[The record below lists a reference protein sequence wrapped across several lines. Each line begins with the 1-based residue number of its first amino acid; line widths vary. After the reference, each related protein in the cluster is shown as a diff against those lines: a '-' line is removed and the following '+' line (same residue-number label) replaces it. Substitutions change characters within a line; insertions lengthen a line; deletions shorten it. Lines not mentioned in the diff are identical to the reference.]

1 MQPPVIE
8 AKDLSFRAGGSVLLE
23 GLSFKIERGA
33 YVGLLGPNGGGKT
46 TLLKLILG
54 LNKPTS
60 GEILLFGQQREK
72 FKDHHKIGYVPQH
85 HADGRMNFPASVAE
99 VIETGLAPRLMPWR
113 RMDDGQKRQLDEA
126 IELAQVGA
134 LLKRNLAELSGG
146 ERQRVYIA
154 RALAAQPEL
163 LLLDEPLTGVDA
175 AAQQRFYSFLAD
187 LNGQLNLSLVFVS
200 HDLGAIAGQVNQVL
214 CLNKRLMCEGPPE
227 NFIKEEMM
235 ERIFGPETQSVFHH
249 HH

>member
-1 MQPPVIE
+1 MQPVIE
-8 AKDLSFRAGGSVLLE
+8 ARDLSYRAGGRVLLE
-23 GLSFKIERGA
+23 DLTFTVERGA

-46 TLLKLILG
+46 SLLKVILG
-54 LNKPTS
+54 LARPS
-60 GEILLFGQQREK
+60 AGEVKLFGQRQEK

-85 HADGRMNFPASVAE
+85 QAAGRLGFPASVAE
-99 VIETGLAPRLMPWR
+99 VIETGLAAGLLPWQ
-113 RMDDGQKRQLDEA
+113 RMSAQQRAQLDQA
-126 IELAQVGA
+126 VELAQVGG

-175 AAQQRFYSFLAD
+175 AAQQRFYAFLA
-187 LNGQLNLSLVFVS
+187 QLNRELNLTLVFVS
-200 HDLGAIAGQVNQVL
+200 HDLGAIAGQVSQVL

-227 NFIKEEMM
+227 SFIKEEMM
-235 ERIFGPETQSVFHH
+235 ERIFGPETQSVLHH